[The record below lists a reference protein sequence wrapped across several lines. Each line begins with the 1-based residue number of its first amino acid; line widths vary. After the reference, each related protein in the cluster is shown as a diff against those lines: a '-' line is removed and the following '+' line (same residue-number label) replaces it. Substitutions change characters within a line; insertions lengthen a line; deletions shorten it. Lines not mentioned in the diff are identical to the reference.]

1 MINMKNATAKKS
13 IVDFADVK
21 NMVQEIAGLQG
32 FKIVE
37 LLVKKKKIDEFKI
50 SSSLK
55 LEVNF
60 VRSLLY
66 KLYSKKIVSYSKE
79 RDLKKGWWIYSW
91 EMHQEKIKD
100 LLILERT
107 KELDKLGKTKH
118 EKEGEQMYVCVLF
131 AVAVNFSVAAD
142 PEFKCFSCGAL
153 LKNFDNTHV
162 MNEIDDKIRRI
173 NTEIEEIKLLVV

>member
-1 MINMKNATAKKS
+1 MKGATAKKT
-13 IVDFADVK
+13 IIDFVDVK

-50 SSSLK
+50 SSNLK

-91 EMHQEKIKD
+91 EIHPKKIKD
-100 LLILERT
+100 LLIMERM
-107 KELDKLGKTKH
+107 KELDNLGNAKIGRT
-118 EKEGEQMYVCVLF
+118 GAQMYVCDLC
-131 AVAVNFSVAAD
+131 AVEVNFSGAVD
-142 PEFKCFSCGAL
+142 SEFKCFSCGAL

-162 MNEIDDKIRRI
+162 INEMDDKIKKI
-173 NTEIEEIKLLVV
+173 NAEIEEIKLINV